1 MDINQPL
8 DQAQIADAVN
18 RQKVGTQRQRNEM
31 MRLGTSDPNSFAMQN
46 QKQLQDAQQPAE
58 FWGAGR
64 KIAEDQN
71 PDLDAAN
78 TINPLVKLG
87 GIYNYYGDTDSSSAK
102 WGTPY
107 GKTDIGG
114 GKYNILGSQGQT
126 LGTGYKSLQE
136 SISEMYKS
144 ANAPTAVSKWK
155 DYTGSLDR
163 SLYDTVQDEQGGWTQ
178 QGAINQQRLTDAG
191 YRLNPNYQPAR
202 YNEGGWLEGN
212 AVGSQY
218 QKLFNGYDWKGSD
231 YDTLDQANAAR
242 DTTAGSYYTG
252 NNIRDW
258 ENLGQL
264 LTQGNITG
272 DVPNR
277 IGSLGG
283 NQIADQ
289 ISGLNTLYGSTPLIF
304 KDQLYGYK
312 NAYGDTTPIQT
323 SWDFGDS
330 NAGKYANERNQ
341 YWGNAGLGR
350 EYSNPDWWSQNTK
363 NLKNGN
369 YFVSA
374 DKAVQN
380 PGWLNKDY
388 YNAQEL
394 HQSVSNGKSGGGKG
408 LFGGIFSFLDP
419 ILDTLDPLH
428 NPTQDFVTD
437 TFGFDSQE
445 QAFST
450 IAPIVLSVLAMGA
463 DGGALSAGSAGSGVT
478 AGAGST
484 GAGLAAG
491 TGAGITAGS
500 TGAGLTAGAGL
511 AGAGSA
517 AGALGT
523 GLSWGQIAAGVNAL
537 NSASTG
543 NWGGALSGALGASG
557 MDLGLGNLG
566 NSALRGALG
575 AGIDSALAKD
585 ASTGGTFQAALL
597 GGLGGLAGPT
607 VSNATSGLGS
617 GLSQFF
623 GGAAQGAVGSAG
635 KGSNAMINSAL
646 TSGVG
651 RGLGGLFNDVSG
663 TTDKKQQQQNI
674 QAGQQAAKLAQLFR
688 NNNGGKTTTG
698 RKT

>member
-18 RQKVGTQRQRNEM
+18 RQKAGTQRQRNEM

-46 QKQLQDAQQPAE
+46 QKQLQEAQQPAE

-64 KIAEDQN
+64 KIAEDQA
-71 PDLDAAN
+71 PDLDAAGV
-78 TINPLVKLG
+78 INPLVKLG
-87 GIYNYYGDTDSSSAK
+87 GVYNYYGDTDSSSAK

-126 LGTGYKSLQE
+126 LGTGYKSLQD

-155 DYTGSLDR
+155 DYTGELDPT
-163 SLYDTVQDEQGGWTQ
+163 LFDTRYGWDSEYGNTQ
-178 QGAINQQRLTDAG
+178 TKIINPDRFTEAG
-191 YRLNPNYQPAR
+191 YRNNPNYQAG
-202 YNEGGWLEGN
+202 YTDESYGQHA
-212 AVGSQY
+212 AVGGTPY
-218 QKLFNGYDWKGSD
+218 QKMFNGYDWQGSD

-242 DTTAGSYYTG
+242 DATASNYYTG

-272 DVPNR
+272 NY
-277 IGSLGG
+277 GQTNSLGG
-283 NQIADQ
+283 NQIADK
-289 ISGLNTLYGSTPLIF
+289 IGGLDTLYGSTPLVF
-304 KDQLYGYK
+304 KDKLYGFK
-312 NAYGDTTPIQT
+312 GALGDTTPIQNEWNNQYT
-323 SWDFGDS
+323 TT
-330 NAGKYANERNQ
+330 GKYDITKH
-341 YWGNAGLGR
+341 WDIGNVGMGR
-350 EYSNPDWWSQNTK
+350 EYADTDWWSKNTK
-363 NLKNGN
+363 GLGNNN
-369 YFVSA
+369 YFVTPE
-374 DKAVQN
+374 KAAQN
-380 PGWLNKDY
+380 PGWYNKDY
-388 YNAQEL
+388 YNQNKGKNE
-394 HQSVSNGKSGGGKG
+394 QSTKSGSGKG

-428 NPTQDFVTD
+428 NPTQDFITD

-585 ASTGGTFQAALL
+585 ATTGGTFQAALL

-607 VSNATSGLGS
+607 ISNATSGLGS

-646 TSGVG
+646 SSGVG
-651 RGLGGLFNDVSG
+651 RGLGGLFNQVSG
-663 TTDKKQQQQNI
+663 ETNQQKQKQNI
-674 QAGQQAAKLAQLFR
+674 QTGQQAVKLAQIFR
-688 NNNGGKTTTG
+688 NNNGSRKTTG
-698 RKT
+698 R